1 MNNLWSRKI
10 PTFIG
15 LFFIIV
21 GTLVTT
27 LLVRGD
33 TIFQIRA
40 GPGED
45 PKNIKITNVSDNSFT
60 ITYQTDDKVIG
71 TVNYGID
78 SNNLDGISLDDRDQ
92 LSQQIN
98 KYNYH
103 SITIRNLDPN
113 TKYYYSITSGSKKY
127 ENTKSRFEVLTKGE
141 ISDTPS
147 SQFPISGKVVLPDG
161 TAPNDG
167 VVYVEIEGAEL
178 TSTLLKNDGTYVLP
192 LNTLRKSLVDEY
204 FELSDNTLITVDI
217 YANSQFSTASVT
229 KNEISP
235 VPLITLSGSYDFSK
249 RNEDSAENTNEGAS
263 FPQFGQRGSQGG
275 ASDNTTQTPTPSP
288 SLSPIPSNSLS
299 PTSSPSPSATQTPT
313 PSVSEMSPVPT
324 LPPTG
329 NSSVIIASIFGFITA
344 FFGLATLF
352 LIRGKKYI

>member
-1 MNNLWSRKI
+1 MNSLWSRKI

-15 LFFIIV
+15 LLIIIV

-27 LLVRGD
+27 LLVRGN

-45 PKNIKITNVSDNSFT
+45 PKNIKITNVSDSAFT

-71 TVNYGID
+71 TVNYGIE

-127 ENTKSRFEVLTKGE
+127 EDINFRFEVLTREE
-141 ISDTPS
+141 ISDTPL
-147 SQFPISGKVVLPDG
+147 SQIPISGKAVLPDG
-161 TAPNDG
+161 TTPNDG
-167 VVYVEIEGAEL
+167 IVYVEIEGAEL
-178 TSTLLKNDGTYVLP
+178 SSTLLKNDGTYILP

-204 FELSDNTLITVDI
+204 FELSDRTLITIDI

-249 RNEDSAENTNEGAS
+249 RNEEDTNNTNGESS
-263 FPQFGQRGSQGG
+263 FPQFGQTRSQGG
-275 ASDNTTQTPTPSP
+275 TSDNTTQTPTPSP
-288 SLSPIPSNSLS
+288 SPS
-299 PTSSPSPSATQTPT
+299 PTPSISYFPTNTPSPSSTQTPT
-313 PSVSEMSPVPT
+313 PSPIEMSPVPT

-344 FFGLATLF
+344 FFGLTTLF

>member
-1 MNNLWSRKI
+1 MNNLWNRKI

-15 LFFIIV
+15 LFFILV
-21 GTLVTT
+21 GTIITT

-45 PKNIKITNVSDNSFT
+45 PKNIKITNISDNSFT

-113 TKYYYSITSGSKKY
+113 TKYYYSITSGSKKF
-127 ENTKSRFEVLTKGE
+127 EDTKFRFEVLTKGE

-147 SQFPISGKVVLPDG
+147 SQFPISGKVVLQDG
-161 TAPNDG
+161 KTPNDG
-167 VVYVEIEGAEL
+167 VVYVEIEGAGL
-178 TSTLLKNDGTYVLP
+178 LSTLLKNDGTYILP

-204 FELSDNTLITVDI
+204 FKLSDRTLITIDI

-235 VPLITLSGSYDFSK
+235 VPLITLSGSYDFSNS
-249 RNEDSAENTNEGAS
+249 NEDNPENINKEAS
-263 FPQFGQRGSQGG
+263 FPQFGQTRAQGG
-275 ASDNTTQTPTPSP
+275 ASDKNTQTPTPSP
-288 SLSPIPSNSLS
+288 SISPLPSI
-299 PTSSPSPSATQTPT
+299 SPSPTNTPT
-313 PSVSEMSPVPT
+313 PSATITPMPSASEMSPVPT

-329 NSSVIIASIFGFITA
+329 SSSVIIAGMFGLITA
-344 FFGLATLF
+344 FFGLSTLF